1 MKILYF
7 ALSTLLLFNCG
18 STPVH
23 PDIDHSI
30 KVATDLATTFA
41 NTINTD
47 DLRTYLTAIASDEFE
62 GRRTGEEGQKK
73 AAKYISDFYIKN
85 NIQSPL
91 PNGTYLQKIPKDFF
105 RGRSNYASENV
116 LAFIEGTDK
125 KEEIIV
131 VSAHYDHLGIK
142 GRKIYNG
149 ADDDGSGTAAIMEIA
164 QAFQT
169 ARNQGKGA
177 RRSLLFLH
185 VTGEEIGLFGSKYYV
200 QNPVFP
206 LKNTVTNLNI
216 DMVGRVD
223 KAHKKNPNFVYVI
236 GSEKLSKELKVT
248 SEKMNKKY
256 TNLTLDYTFD
266 DEDDPNRFYYRSDHY
281 NFAKNGIPI
290 IFYFNGTHKDYHK
303 ESDTVDKI
311 NFEVLEKRT
320 KLVFHTAWELANREH
335 RVKVD

>member
-1 MKILYF
+1 MKIFYY
-7 ALSTLLLFNCG
+7 AILSAFFLSCG
-18 STPVH
+18 SKNVTNPSISSTETS
-23 PDIDHSI
+23 ID
-30 KVATDLATTFA
+30 VATSYA
-41 NTINTD
+41 NTITTTD
-47 DLRTYLTAIASDEFE
+47 LKNYLTTIASDDFE

-73 AAKYISDFYIKN
+73 AAKYLSEFYAKN
-85 NIQSPL
+85 NIKSPL
-91 PNGTYLQKIPKDFF
+91 SNGTYLQAIPKDFF
-105 RGRSNYASENV
+105 RGRSNYDSENV

-131 VSAHYDHLGIK
+131 ISAHYDHLGVK

-149 ADDDGSGTAAIMEIA
+149 ADDDGSGTSAIMEIA
-164 QAFQT
+164 QAFQS
-169 ARNQGKGA
+169 AVQQGKGP

-200 QNPVFP
+200 QHPVFP

-223 KAHKKNPNFVYVI
+223 NAHKKNPNFVYVI
-236 GSEKLSKELKVT
+236 GSEKLSKELKSV
-248 SEKMNKKY
+248 SEMANKKY
-256 TNLTLDYTFD
+256 TNLSLDYKYD
-266 DEDDPNRFYYRSDHY
+266 DKNDPNRFYYRSDHY

-290 IFYFNGTHKDYHK
+290 IFYFNGTHEDYHQ

-311 NFEVLEKRT
+311 NFEILEKRT
-320 KLVFHTAWELANREH
+320 KLVFYTAWELANREQ

>member
-1 MKILYF
+1 MRNFLF
-7 ALSTLLLFNCG
+7 AISLLFLCNCG
-18 STPVH
+18 STSVSPSVN
-23 PDIDHSI
+23 STSNTS
-30 KVATDLATTFA
+30 VDLATTYA
-41 NTINTD
+41 NTITTS
-47 DLRTYLTAIASDEFE
+47 DLKSYLTTIASDEFE

-73 AAKYISDFYIKN
+73 AAKYLGEFYTKN
-85 NIQSPL
+85 NIKSPL
-91 PNGTYLQKIPKDFF
+91 EGGTYLQNIPKDFF
-105 RGRSNYASENV
+105 RGRSDYPSENV

-131 VSAHYDHLGIK
+131 ISAHYDHLGIK

-149 ADDDGSGTAAIMEIA
+149 ADDDGSGTSAIMEIA
-164 QAFQT
+164 QAFQQ
-169 ARNQGKGA
+169 AVENGNGP
-177 RRSLLFLH
+177 RRSFLFLH

-216 DMVGRVD
+216 DMIGRVD

-236 GSEKLSKELKVT
+236 GSEKLSKELKEV
-248 SEKMNKKY
+248 SEKSNETY
-256 TNLTLDYTFD
+256 TNLSLDYRFD
-266 DEDDPNRFYYRSDHY
+266 DENDPNRFYYRSDHY

-290 IFYFNGTHKDYHK
+290 IFYFNGTHKDYHQ

-311 NFEVLEKRT
+311 NFEILEKRT
-320 KLVFHTAWELANREH
+320 KLVFYTAWDLANRED

>member
-1 MKILYF
+1 MKIFYSLI
-7 ALSTLLLFNCG
+7 LSVFFLSCG
-18 STPVH
+18 SKNIIATSPTETN
-23 PDIDHSI
+23 IDNAE
-30 KVATDLATTFA
+30 KFA
-41 NTINTD
+41 NTITNTD
-47 DLRTYLTAIASDEFE
+47 LKNYLTTIASDDFE
-62 GRRTGEEGQKK
+62 GRKTGEEGQKR
-73 AAKYISDFYIKN
+73 AAKYLSDFYLKN
-85 NIQSPL
+85 NIKSPL
-91 PNGTYLQKIPKDFF
+91 SSGSYLQIIPKDFF
-105 RGRSNYASENV
+105 KGRSNYDSENV

-131 VSAHYDHLGIK
+131 ISAHYDHLGIK
-142 GRKIYNG
+142 GRKVYNG

-164 QAFQT
+164 QAFKT
-169 ARNQGKGA
+169 AEQQGKGP

-223 KAHKKNPNFVYVI
+223 KMHKKNPNFVYLI
-236 GSEKLSKELKVT
+236 GSEKISKELKYI
-248 SEKMNKKY
+248 SEQANGEY
-256 TNLTLDYTFD
+256 THLELDYRYD
-266 DEDDPNRFYYRSDHY
+266 DENDPNRFYYRSDHY

-311 NFEVLEKRT
+311 NFEILEKRT
-320 KLVFHTAWELANREH
+320 KLIFYTAWKLANRDE
-335 RVKVD
+335 RLKID